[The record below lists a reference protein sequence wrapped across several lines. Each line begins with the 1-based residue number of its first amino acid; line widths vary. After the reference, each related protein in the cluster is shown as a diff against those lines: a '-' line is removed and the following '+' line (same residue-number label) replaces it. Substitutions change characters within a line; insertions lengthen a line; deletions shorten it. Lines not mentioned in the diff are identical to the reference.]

1 MTMALYLVRHAKAA
15 SRREWTG
22 NDRDR
27 PLTESGT
34 MQADT
39 LGERLESIRPTRLVS
54 SPFVRCVQTL
64 EPLARHVGLRVE
76 TEEALAEGADLAQ
89 VVKIL
94 MAVPDRAV
102 LCSHGDVIPD
112 VISALEQRGMVI
124 EGEPNWRKG
133 SVWVLERDE
142 SGSDDAFRRS
152 SAWPPPD

>member
-1 MTMALYLVRHAKAA
+1 MTLAIYLVRHAKAA

-22 NDRDR
+22 DDRDR

-34 MQADT
+34 AQANA
-39 LGERLESIRPTRLVS
+39 LVERLGRVRPARLVS

-64 EPLARHVGLRVE
+64 EPLAQRIGLPVE
-76 TEEALAEGADLAQ
+76 TEDALGEGADLAQ
-89 VVKIL
+89 VVKVL

-112 VISALEQRGMVI
+112 VISALERRGMVI
-124 EGEPNWRKG
+124 DGEPNWRKG

-142 SGSDDAFRRS
+142 SGHDDAFS
-152 SAWPPPD
+152 AAIAWPPPD

>member
-22 NDRDR
+22 DDRDR

-34 MQADT
+34 MQADA
-39 LGERLESIRPTRLVS
+39 LGERLGSVRPPRLVS

-64 EPLARHVGLRVE
+64 EPLAARVGLPVE
-76 TEEALAEGADLAQ
+76 TDDALGEGADLAQ

-94 MAVPDRAV
+94 MSVPDRTV

-112 VISALEQRGMVI
+112 VIGALERRGMVI
-124 EGEPNWRKG
+124 DGEPNWRKG

-142 SGSDDAFRRS
+142 SGSDEAFS
-152 SAWPPPD
+152 HALAWPPPD

>member
-15 SRREWTG
+15 SRREWTSD
-22 NDRDR
+22 DRDR

-39 LGERLESIRPTRLVS
+39 LAEWLGRLRPARLVS
-54 SPFVRCVQTL
+54 SPFVRCIQTL
-64 EPLARHVGLRVE
+64 EPLAARIALPVE
-76 TEEALAEGADLAQ
+76 TEDALGEGADLAQ

-94 MAVPDRAV
+94 MSVPDRAV

-112 VISALEQRGMVI
+112 VIGTLERRGMVI

-142 SGSDDAFRRS
+142 SERDDAFS
-152 SAWPPPD
+152 HALAWPPPD